1 MVEEKK
7 VVIKNKIGLHARP
20 AAQLVQ
26 KASKFKSNIEISF
39 NGKKVS
45 AKSIIGVMSLGV
57 TQGNEIILRADG
69 EDAEEAI
76 KEIEKFIIVEMP
88 KEDKEVA
95 N

>member
-26 KASKFKSNIEISF
+26 KASKFKSSIEISF

>member
-1 MVEEKK
+1 MVEKK
-7 VVIKNKIGLHARP
+7 VEIKNKIGLHARP

-26 KASKFKSNIEISF
+26 KASKFKSNIEIIF
-39 NGKKVS
+39 NEKKVS

-76 KEIEKFIIVEMP
+76 KEIEKFITVEML